1 MSILSS
7 LQDPILPIFMVML
20 VGYFMRRI
28 NFFDV
33 PSAQGINRF
42 VFYVAMPA
50 LIFDLV
56 RKVPLH
62 LIDWPTVNAYLFTE
76 FLVYG
81 GVALITYRVFKRSLG
96 EAILI
101 GMAAGFVNH
110 LMFILPI
117 ARSLYGVQAS
127 EPIAAIV
134 FVDIIVFCLTIFLMD
149 FIRAFESKK
158 AGAFSPK
165 KVTLMLSKNPMVIAS
180 ALGILAGVFSNNL
193 PSGLY
198 TYTQFLGGATAPAA
212 LFALGVIL
220 GNQPLRPVGGPA
232 WLAIGSKLIIHPAL
246 FFAMTLIG
254 GAFMMK
260 PDWQTMAY
268 LVAAGPCGA
277 MPFVIA
283 LQYNV
288 KSDSIAKA
296 VLISTVLSLISLSVL
311 SASSN

>member
-33 PSAQGINRF
+33 PSAQGLNKF
-42 VFYVAMPA
+42 VFYMAMPA
-50 LIFDLV
+50 LIFELI
-56 RKVPLH
+56 RKIPLH
-62 LIDWPTVNAYLFTE
+62 LLDWPTVNAYLFSE

-81 GVALITYRVFKRSLG
+81 GVALITYRVFKRSLA

-110 LMFILPI
+110 MMFVLPI

-134 FVDIIVFCLTIFLMD
+134 FVDIIVFCLTILLMD

-158 AGAFSPK
+158 AGAFSLQ
-165 KVTLMLSKNPMVIAS
+165 KVVLMLSKNPMVIAS
-180 ALGILAGVFSNNL
+180 VLGLVAGALKNDL
-193 PSGLY
+193 PSGVY
-198 TYTQFLGGATAPAA
+198 TYTHFLGGAAAPAA

-220 GNQPLRPVGGPA
+220 GNQPLRPVSGPA
-232 WLAIGSKLIIHPAL
+232 WLAIGAKLIIHPAL
-246 FFAMTLIG
+246 FFAMTLMG
-254 GAFMMK
+254 GAFIMK

-296 VLISTVLSLISLSVL
+296 VLISTVLSIISLSVL
-311 SASSN
+311 TGTLN

>member
-1 MSILSS
+1 
-7 LQDPILPIFMVML
+7 MVML
-20 VGYFMRRI
+20 IGYVMRRC

-33 PSAQGINRF
+33 SSAQGINRF

-96 EAILI
+96 ESILI

-110 LMFILPI
+110 LMLVLPI

-158 AGAFSPK
+158 VGAFSPK
-165 KVTLMLSKNPMVIAS
+165 KVALMLSKNPMVIAS
-180 ALGILAGVFSNNL
+180 VLGIVSGAFANNL
-193 PSGLY
+193 PSGVY
-198 TYTQFLGGATAPAA
+198 TYTQFIGGAAPPAA

-220 GNQPLRPVGGPA
+220 GNQPLRPLGGPA

-246 FFAMTLIG
+246 FFVMTLMG
-254 GAFMMK
+254 GALLMK

-288 KSDSIAKA
+288 KSESIAKA
-296 VLISTVLSLISLSVL
+296 VLISTVLSLVSLSVL
-311 SASSN
+311 SAS

>member
-7 LQDPILPIFMVML
+7 LQNPILPIFMVML

-33 PSAQGINRF
+33 PSAQGINKF
-42 VFYVAMPA
+42 VFYVAMPT

-62 LIDWPTVNAYLFTE
+62 LIDWPTVNVYLLTE

-81 GVALITYRVFKRSLG
+81 GVALITYRIFKRSLG
-96 EAILI
+96 ESILI

-110 LMFILPI
+110 LMFVLPI
-117 ARSLYGVQAS
+117 ARSLYGLQAS

-165 KVTLMLSKNPMVIAS
+165 KVALMLSKNPMVIAS
-180 ALGILAGVFSNNL
+180 VLGIVAGVFSNDL
-193 PSGLY
+193 PSGVY
-198 TYTQFLGGATAPAA
+198 TYTQFLGGAAPPAA

-232 WLAIGSKLIIHPAL
+232 WLAIGAKLIVHPAL
-246 FFAMTLIG
+246 FFAMTLMG

-260 PDWQTMAY
+260 PDWQTMAF

-296 VLISTVLSLISLSVL
+296 VLISIVLSLASLSVL